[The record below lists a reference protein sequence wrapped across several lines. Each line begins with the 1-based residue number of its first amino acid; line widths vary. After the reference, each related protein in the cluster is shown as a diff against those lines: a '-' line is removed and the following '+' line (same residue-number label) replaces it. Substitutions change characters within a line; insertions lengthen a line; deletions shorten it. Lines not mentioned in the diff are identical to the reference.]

1 MAVRM
6 CAMSAIMQDVM
17 GFVNSLGLGN
27 SNILGGP
34 GGNGGGNGTGGSS
47 GNGDGNYGYVD
58 KEHSICNP
66 EFAALAQGCLNL
78 MVTLY
83 DRTGVSEKVI
93 ESLDFVE
100 TYAREGK
107 VSQENITGLAA
118 AAIKPVR
125 FRLNGM
131 DDISEEII
139 ENIDNAN
146 WDDVVEWVGENVEY
160 QSASQM
166 KKATFKESWY
176 EKNGKYQL
184 KCLVYEYRDKEYC
197 VYMGDTQDTLAEQHR
212 MQQTYIDS
220 QIEIEERSK
229 NNVTTDAMGG
239 FIFFWDYVNGRVDED
254 GNIIA
259 E

>member
-100 TYAREGK
+100 TYVREGN
-107 VSQENITGLAA
+107 VSQQNLTGLAA

-166 KKATFKESWY
+166 KKATFKVLNCIELDVPPFLVPWLNSMQRLHQYCELLEEINRVIFHNEIWY
-176 EKNGKYQL
+176 LRYSPE
-184 KCLVYEYRDKEYC
+184 
-197 VYMGDTQDTLAEQHR
+197 
-212 MQQTYIDS
+212 
-220 QIEIEERSK
+220 
-229 NNVTTDAMGG
+229 
-239 FIFFWDYVNGRVDED
+239 VDEYLTCLFST
-254 GNIIA
+254 N
-259 E
+259 